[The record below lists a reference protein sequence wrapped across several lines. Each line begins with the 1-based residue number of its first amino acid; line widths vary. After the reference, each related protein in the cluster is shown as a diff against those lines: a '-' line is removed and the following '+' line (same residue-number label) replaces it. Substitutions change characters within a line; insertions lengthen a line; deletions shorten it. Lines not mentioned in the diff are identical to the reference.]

1 MKPSTEPPETEVLRE
16 TIINNPELVL
26 NDTAI
31 MQSLVSANDK
41 KRGGNI
47 IDLRGAA
54 MKSLENKLGNL
65 ESTHKSVIAAAYD
78 NLAGT
83 KQINRAVLKILE
95 PNNFESFI
103 DVCAGDM
110 VKIMQIDFACL
121 ILETNQKNVD
131 PKFSILGNYLIH
143 APSGFIKKY
152 MYLDGTSNKVKVK
165 LRRLNTPNQF
175 VFSKASYKIGSEACL
190 ALDFGTD
197 TPPGLLI
204 LGAKDPKQFSSTQGT
219 DLLNFFAKAY
229 ELVAGKL
236 LP

>member
-1 MKPSTEPPETEVLRE
+1 MMKTSTEPLETEVLRE
-16 TIINNPELVL
+16 TIVNNPELVL

-41 KRGGNI
+41 KRGKNI

-54 MKSLENKLGNL
+54 MKSLQNKLGNL
-65 ESTHKSVIAAAYD
+65 ENTHKSVMAVAYD
-78 NLAGT
+78 NLAST

-110 VKIMQIDFACL
+110 VKIMQVDFACL
-121 ILETNQKNVD
+121 ILETKQKNVD
-131 PKFSILGNYLIH
+131 LKFSILGNYLIH
-143 APSGFIKKY
+143 APTGFIKKY
-152 MYLDGTSNKVKVK
+152 MYLDGTSNKVK
-165 LRRLNTPNQF
+165 LRTLDTPNQF
-175 VFSKASYKIGSEACL
+175 VFSKTSYKIGSEACL

-204 LGAKDPKQFSSTQGT
+204 LGAKNPKQFSSTQGT
-219 DLLNFFAKAY
+219 DILNFFAKSY
-229 ELVAGKL
+229 ELIAGKL

>member
-1 MKPSTEPPETEVLRE
+1 MKPSTEPLETEVLRE

-165 LRRLNTPNQF
+165 LRKLNTPNQF
-175 VFSKASYKIGSEACL
+175 VFSKTSHKIGSEACL

-197 TPPGLLI
+197 TSPGLLI
-204 LGAKDPKQFSSTQGT
+204 LGAKDPKKFASTQGT

-229 ELVAGKL
+229 ELIAGKL

>member
-1 MKPSTEPPETEVLRE
+1 MKQSTEPLETEVLRE

-41 KRGGNI
+41 KRGKNI

-54 MKSLENKLGNL
+54 MESLQNKLGNL
-65 ESTHKSVIAAAYD
+65 ENTHKSVIAVAYD
-78 NLAGT
+78 NLAST

-121 ILETNQKNVD
+121 ILETKQKNVD
-131 PKFSILGNYLIH
+131 PKFSILGNNLIH
-143 APSGFIKKY
+143 APAGFIKKY
-152 MYLDGTSNKVKVK
+152 MYSNGASEDVKVK
-165 LRRLNTPNQF
+165 LRKLDTSNQF
-175 VFSKASYKIGSEACL
+175 VFSKASSKIGSEACL
-190 ALDFGTD
+190 SLDFGKD
-197 TPPGLLI
+197 TPPGVLI
-204 LGAKDPKQFSSTQGT
+204 LGAKDPKQFSSMQGT

-229 ELVAGKL
+229 ELAAGKL